1 MSRLLLACS
10 FVALATG
17 ALSTTALA
25 ERAEPSFARPPAG
38 WAAQQDRDAA
48 PHIAVQVPIVDRA
61 ALRAKLIENRA
72 ANLERF
78 RAYRKAG
85 VYPSNVYTRGLANV
99 WRDQDGHYCAAA
111 TIIRASGQEALV
123 ARVAEQDN
131 FIKLADVTSGPLLD
145 WILTSGLTQAEVALI
160 QRPFQPVVRRPVPQP
175 ERPVPVEADLR
186 AAETRRLAA
195 LYAEIE
201 AKLVARQKGSIE
213 QALDRLMQRPQLA
226 AALLAR

>member
-10 FVALATG
+10 FLALATG

-38 WAAQQDRDAA
+38 WTAQQDRDAA

-131 FIKLADVTSGPLLD
+131 FIKLADVTSG
-145 WILTSGLTQAEVALI
+145 LTQAEVALI
-160 QRPFQPVVRRPVPQP
+160 QRPFQPVARRPVPQP
-175 ERPVPVEADLR
+175 ERPVPVDADLR